1 MFATCSTIYAD
12 HVFIKIEKAGT
23 MPWKALKRLFEMQGI
38 VLGYEDSTKLHR
50 LIKVKGDNDMVNY
63 KDALSHV

>member
-1 MFATCSTIYAD
+1 
-12 HVFIKIEKAGT
+12 